1 MNRRTYIKAFGC
13 SCRCLKLNE
22 LFHWNIRE
30 NTLPFFFAI
39 CISTWSLDPQVRLA
53 ALRWPNH
60 PRFNSSSPLHSCL
73 RSSERKAFCVR
84 AAGNGGWSWWYSR
97 TLPQGER
104 GTRLKMAAVKM
115 CVQCVMWHPPPRS
128 QWWLTDYWLS
138 RIWTKKSIMHGM
150 QGLKFSLV
158 VCLGSAQCVMKQN
171 YII

>member
-1 MNRRTYIKAFGC
+1 MSEIGWNPDEHM
-13 SCRCLKLNE
+13 LKLFV
-22 LFHWNIRE
+22 LAADALIYPFHWN
-30 NTLPFFFAI
+30 TGKTHCLFFLP
-39 CISTWSLDPQVRLA
+39 SVYPLDPQVRLA

-60 PRFNSSSPLHSCL
+60 PRFNSSSPLRSCL

-115 CVQCVMWHPPPRS
+115 CVQGVMWHPPTP
-128 QWWLTDYWLS
+128 QPMVADWLLIKQNFKLS
-138 RIWTKKSIMHGM
+138 LIGS
-150 QGLKFSLV
+150 
-158 VCLGSAQCVMKQN
+158 LGSAQCVRKQN